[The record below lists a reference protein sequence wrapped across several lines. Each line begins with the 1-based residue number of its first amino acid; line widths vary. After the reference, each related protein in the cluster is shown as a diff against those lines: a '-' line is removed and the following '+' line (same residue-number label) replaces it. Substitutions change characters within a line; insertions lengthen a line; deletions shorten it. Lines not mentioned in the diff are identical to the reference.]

1 MTSSLRVVD
10 KGMERILRELPY
22 LRGAS
27 VDVGVQ
33 SDAGTGDDGDTPI
46 AAYAAWNEF
55 GTKSIP
61 ARPFMATASDENSR
75 KWTQTAGKVLNSI
88 YEGRTTAEA
97 GLAILGQMAEDD
109 IKNKIISIKQ
119 PILSPITIEL
129 RRRGGARGGAD
140 VGDAAKAVKSAFFV
154 PAAAGE
160 ANPLVD
166 TGTMLNSIRYVVN
179 I

>member
-1 MTSSLRVVD
+1 MTSSIKVVD

-33 SDAGTGDDGDTPI
+33 SDAGTGDDGETPI

-55 GTKSIP
+55 GTSRAP
-61 ARPFMATASDENSR
+61 ARPFMAQAADENGR
-75 KWTQTAGKVLNSI
+75 KWTQTAGKILNSI
-88 YEGRTTAEA
+88 YEGRSTAEA

-109 IKNKIISIKQ
+109 IKNKITTLKE
-119 PILSPITIEL
+119 PPNSPMTIAL
-129 RRRGGARGGAD
+129 KG
-140 VGDAAKAVKSAFFV
+140 S
-154 PAAAGE
+154 
-160 ANPLVD
+160 ANPLID
-166 TGTMLNSIRYVVN
+166 NNNLRQSIRYVVN